1 MIVSFLRTVVA
12 EFVGLFY
19 VLCVQSI
26 MKNVVMASAATFY
39 WLVVFCLANVILLTF
54 FKNTDRSLGHF
65 RFKLSQTSRPRNPD
79 VELNFASDYSQ

>member
-19 VLCVQSI
+19 VLRVQSI

-54 FKNTDRSLGHF
+54 LRLKYWQKYVSTYIFRNDRL
-65 RFKLSQTSRPRNPD
+65 KCN
-79 VELNFASDYSQ
+79 NYI